1 MVEEAGG
8 RVTTPEGGPIDL
20 GAPAVVASNGK
31 IHDEMLATLNEVR
44 RQAPSG

>member
-1 MVEEAGG
+1 
-8 RVTTPEGGPIDL
+8 VTTPGGGPVDL
-20 GAPAVVASNGK
+20 GKPAVVASNGR